1 MQIWRERSSFENGN
15 LVRIWRYV
23 CVPRDGE
30 RKRERESEASS
41 VNMIKYDYGE
51 EEQI

>member
-1 MQIWRERSSFENGN
+1 MEGTLEFRKWKFGAHLEICMCAERRRERE
-15 LVRIWRYV
+15 
-23 CVPRDGE
+23 
-30 RKRERESEASS
+30 RERESEASS